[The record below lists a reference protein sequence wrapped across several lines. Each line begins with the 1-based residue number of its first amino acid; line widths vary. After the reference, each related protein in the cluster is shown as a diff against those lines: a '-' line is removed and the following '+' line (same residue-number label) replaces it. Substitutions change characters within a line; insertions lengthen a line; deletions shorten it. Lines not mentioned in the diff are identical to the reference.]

1 MRGVGAGGDGVEF
14 AANYFLGE
22 TEGAQSLG
30 IWDANI
36 GEVEVEVGGEESRGL
51 SSETEEGELV
61 EVGSKVGG
69 GDEEVR
75 AFQVFVGDI

>member
-1 MRGVGAGGDGVEF
+1 VRGVGARGDGVEF
-14 AANYFLGE
+14 ASNYFLGE
-22 TEGAQSLG
+22 TVGAQSLG

-51 SSETEEGELV
+51 STEAKEGEIV
-61 EVGSKVGG
+61 EVGSEVGG
-69 GDEEVR
+69 GGKEVR